1 MAEGIVGNSFE
12 DLEPGAIKALHEEEP
27 GKPPVYAVGP
37 LIHNDGSNNAK
48 EMECLTWLD
57 EQSCNSVLYISFGSG
72 GTLSHEQLIELPMG
86 LEMSNQRF
94 LWTLFVEQRMNT
106 LMLTEDLKVA
116 LRLKFSDQNGIVE
129 RKEITKIVK
138 RLMESEEAK
147 VLRGRM
153 RDLKDAGDKAV
164 GEDGLPQNH

>member
-1 MAEGIVGNSFE
+1 
-12 DLEPGAIKALHEEEP
+12 
-27 GKPPVYAVGP
+27 
-37 LIHNDGSNNAK
+37 
-48 EMECLTWLD
+48 
-57 EQSCNSVLYISFGSG
+57 
-72 GTLSHEQLIELPMG
+72 
-86 LEMSNQRF
+86 
-94 LWTLFVEQRMNT
+94 MNT